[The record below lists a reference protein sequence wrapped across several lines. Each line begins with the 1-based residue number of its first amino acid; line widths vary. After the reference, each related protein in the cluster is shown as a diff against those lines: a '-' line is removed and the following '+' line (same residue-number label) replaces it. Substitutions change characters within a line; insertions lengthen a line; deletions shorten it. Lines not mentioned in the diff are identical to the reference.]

1 MRYLLV
7 LLSLIITFSC
17 TPNTSSTGNS
27 TKMSPKAGFSS
38 YTHPFGIYGINVPDL
53 WTREFNDKTETITL
67 TNPPIDGRDFDEKV
81 SIVTRR
87 GALFYDND
95 KKKMISKQVDLA
107 PLVKEYIK
115 AINKNKG
122 FKLIEQPADNSSNE
136 KAKIVFEFEG
146 NDGLALKTQTE
157 LVNNGDIAL
166 FVHYTASKK
175 TFDKT
180 FPTYQDI
187 LKSIQFLEK

>member
-1 MRYLLV
+1 MRYFLV
-7 LLSLIITFSC
+7 ILSLIITFSC
-17 TPNTSSTGNS
+17 TPNTSSTTNS
-27 TKMSPKAGFSS
+27 TKTPPKSGFSI
-38 YTHPFGIYGINVPDL
+38 YTHPFGIYKLNIPDL
-53 WTREFNDKTETITL
+53 WTKEFNDKTETITL
-67 TNPPIDGRDFDEKV
+67 TNLPIDGRKFDEKV
-81 SIVTRR
+81 TIVTRR
-87 GALFYDND
+87 GALFYDDD
-95 KKKMISKQVDLA
+95 KKEMVSKQVDLA

-122 FKLIEQPADNSSNE
+122 FKLLEKPAENRSNE

-157 LVNNGDIAL
+157 LVNNGDVAL
-166 FVHYTASKK
+166 FAHYTASKK

-180 FPTYQDI
+180 LPIYQDI